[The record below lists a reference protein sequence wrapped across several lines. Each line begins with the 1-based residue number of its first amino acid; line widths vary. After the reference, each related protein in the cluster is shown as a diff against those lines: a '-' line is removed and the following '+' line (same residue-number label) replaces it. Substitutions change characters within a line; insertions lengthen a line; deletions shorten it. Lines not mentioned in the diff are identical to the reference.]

1 MSKID
6 ELKKEI
12 GEMEDVLNNKKQ
24 ELKEATTKK
33 ELEKLSA
40 YINSCCRIRS
50 RYCTAYLFKVSAVE
64 VDDYD
69 DCFIDISATKV
80 VVIDKDVPGVNLDE
94 DFFMYNPET
103 DVVEKIEENKI
114 WESIG
119 LDIKEI
125 CLG

>member
-1 MSKID
+1 MNKLD
-6 ELKKEI
+6 ELRKEI
-12 GEMEDVLNNKKQ
+12 GEMESVLNNKKQ